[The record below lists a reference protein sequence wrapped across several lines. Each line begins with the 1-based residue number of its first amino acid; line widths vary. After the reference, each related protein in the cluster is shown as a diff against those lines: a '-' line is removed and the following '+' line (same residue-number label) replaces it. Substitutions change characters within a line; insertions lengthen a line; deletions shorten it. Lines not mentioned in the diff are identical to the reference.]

1 MIFQNLIVF
10 LFHEASDNCTIM
22 PQLEYFNFMST
33 RNLLL
38 HDITDNTEKEMF
50 ALEKIRG
57 KRELNLVI
65 ICA

>member
-10 LFHEASDNCTIM
+10 VFHEASDNCTIM

-38 HDITDNTEKEMF
+38 HDITDNTGKEMF
-50 ALEKIRG
+50 VLEKE
-57 KRELNLVI
+57 KEN
-65 ICA
+65 